1 MGVEEDEMIRLGVV
15 MGTHGLRGDLKVRT
29 QTADAHVLRDARQ
42 VFLRR
47 AGGTAVAYRPV
58 LVKVHKS
65 LYLLRLEGLDHI
77 NAVEPLV
84 GCEVLMRRDD
94 LPESPEDDAYW
105 MDLQGVMVVDLRLGE
120 LGTLDDLFTTAA
132 HDIYVVNGRF
142 GEVLIPAVDE
152 FVVEVDLP
160 GRRMSVDL
168 PEGLVRESDEV

>member
-1 MGVEEDEMIRLGVV
+1 
-15 MGTHGLRGDLKVRT
+15 
-29 QTADAHVLRDARQ
+29 
-42 VFLRR
+42 
-47 AGGTAVAYRPV
+47 
-58 LVKVHKS
+58 
-65 LYLLRLEGLDHI
+65 
-77 NAVEPLV
+77 
-84 GCEVLMRRDD
+84 
-94 LPESPEDDAYW
+94 
-105 MDLQGVMVVDLRLGE
+105 LGE

>member
-1 MGVEEDEMIRLGVV
+1 MGFEEDEMIRLGVV
-15 MGTHGLRGDLKVRT
+15 MGTHGLRGDLKVRP
-29 QTADAHVLRDARQ
+29 QTADAHVLLDARQ
-42 VFLRR
+42 IFLRR
-47 AGGTAVAYRPV
+47 AEGPVVAYRP
-58 LVKVHKS
+58 LQVKVHKS

-77 NAVEPLV
+77 NAVESLM
-84 GCEVLMRRDD
+84 GCEVLVRRSD
-94 LPESPEDDAYW
+94 LPKSSEDDAYW

-152 FVVEVDLP
+152 FIVEIDLS